1 MSVEMA
7 TMEAFDLTL
16 RYGGRPVVEGLSFTL
31 RPGQMTGLVGP
42 NGCGKST
49 IIKSLSRVI
58 TPSRGRVLL
67 DGRDIRHIPRP
78 ELARLLGV
86 VPQVPLLPGAF
97 SAFEIVLMG
106 RNPHLGLLRYE
117 SQRHMEIAMDAM
129 RRTRTD
135 GLAERRINQLSGGE
149 IQCVVIARVLA
160 QQPSIILM
168 DEPTA
173 NLDIGRQ
180 IEILDLM
187 QNLCRERGLTV
198 GVALHDLNLAV
209 QYCQHLILLA
219 DGGIKAEGSP
229 DEVITQQNIE
239 AVYGP
244 GSAVFDI
251 RGHPV
256 VLPQAGSSRQPA

>member
-1 MSVEMA
+1 MA
-7 TMEAFDLTL
+7 TLEAVDLAL
-16 RYGGRPVVEGLSFTL
+16 RYGSRRVVEGLNFAL
-31 RPGQMTGLVGP
+31 QPGQITGLVGP

-49 IIKSLSRVI
+49 IIKALSRI
-58 TPSRGRVLL
+58 LTPFNGKVLL
-67 DGRDIRHIPRP
+67 DDRDIRSIPRP
-78 ELARLLGV
+78 ELARQLGV

-117 SQRHMEIAMDAM
+117 SHTDLEIAMDAM
-129 RRTRTD
+129 QRTRTA

-160 QQPSIILM
+160 QQPSVILM

-173 NLDIGRQ
+173 NLDVGRQ
-180 IEILDLM
+180 IEVLDLM
-187 QNLCRERGLTV
+187 QALCRERGLAV
-198 GVALHDLNLAV
+198 GIALHDLNLAV
-209 QYCQHLILLA
+209 QYCQRLILLA
-219 DGGIKAEGSP
+219 EGGIKADGSP
-229 DEVITQQNIE
+229 AEVITAENIR

-251 RGHPV
+251 DGRPA
-256 VLPQAGSSRQPA
+256 VLPQAGASRQQA